1 MGAAFDAAGTP
12 KSGAAGRRAAP
23 IILRPM
29 SRRTLLILLTV
40 VIAAATIA
48 SPFQRDLFVGDETKY
63 SQVLREMHRD
73 GSFLVLTLEGSPY
86 THKPPGHFWMIYG
99 LSLIFG
105 TQSTFPYVIPSIVA
119 FALMLLLLRRLAREL
134 FDDDE
139 AALFAPFIFATFY
152 LAWGLAQTARM
163 DMSFHLLG
171 ALGFLHLFRFLRDER
186 NRDLYVSAAAIGASI
201 LIKGP
206 MTLVIWLLLFGI
218 ESYRQRRIP
227 RGNYIVALLIVAAIP
242 LAWLAPALTIGGRDY
257 AEELL
262 IKQNVG
268 RAVGSWV
275 HREPPWWYLQRF
287 PITFLP
293 WFFTFLIAL
302 AAWWKTRRA
311 TPDRRPT
318 GFLISWLIGVVL
330 PFSVISG
337 KLDIYM
343 LPAMIP
349 AALLAA
355 RFITSS
361 SDERLRRLASTG
373 NKIILGGL
381 ALVFGLVPAVA
392 PYFYEQ
398 EPDLRYVEQTSIRLL
413 FIFTAVVGF
422 ALLMLLRWKKGE
434 LRDSA
439 IALGGGALFPIV
451 YLAIFLMPFAN
462 SITSTGP
469 IVDALAK
476 QNVDGRQIG
485 LWQAPHL
492 WSREM
497 PDSFHDVILLDA
509 VAFREGRA
517 ALPTLVVVRP
527 DRAHHLGETLPRN
540 YSKVDEVRTRGKT
553 FAIYRRK

>member
-1 MGAAFDAAGTP
+1 
-12 KSGAAGRRAAP
+12 
-23 IILRPM
+23 M
-29 SRRTLLILLTV
+29 SRRTLLIVLTV
-40 VIAAATIA
+40 LVAAATIA

-63 SQVLREMHRD
+63 SQVLREMHRN

-105 TQSTFPYVIPSIVA
+105 TQSTFPYVLPSIVA
-119 FALMLLLLRRLAREL
+119 FILMLLLLRRIAGEL
-134 FDDDE
+134 FPDE
-139 AALFAPFIFATFY
+139 ETRLFAPFIFATFY

-171 ALGFLHLFRFLRDER
+171 ALGFLHLFRFFRDER
-186 NRDLYVSAAAIGASI
+186 NRDLQISAAAIGASI

-218 ESYRQRRIP
+218 ESYRQRRMP
-227 RGNYIVALLIVAAIP
+227 RGNYITALLIVAAIP
-242 LAWLAPALTIGGRDY
+242 LVWLVPALTIGGREY

-293 WFFTFLIAL
+293 WFFTFLMAL
-302 AAWWKTRRA
+302 VAWWRTRR
-311 TPDRRPT
+311 TEPDRRPA
-318 GFLISWLIGVVL
+318 GFLISWLIAVVV

-349 AALLAA
+349 AALLIA
-355 RFITSS
+355 RFVTSS
-361 SDERLRRLASTG
+361 SNETLRGLASAG
-373 NKIILGGL
+373 NKFILGAL
-381 ALVFGLVPAVA
+381 ATVFGVIPFLA
-392 PYFYEQ
+392 PFFYAQ
-398 EPDLRYVEQTSIRLL
+398 EPDLQYAEQTSIRLL
-413 FIFTAVVGF
+413 FVLTALVGIG
-422 ALLMLLRWKKGE
+422 LLMLLHWKKGE
-434 LRDSA
+434 LRDSS
-439 IALGGGALFPIV
+439 IALGIGALFPII
-451 YLAIFLMPFAN
+451 YLAVFLMPFAN

-469 IVDALAK
+469 IVDALVK
-476 QNVDGRQIG
+476 QQVDGRQIG

-517 ALPTLVVVRP
+517 ALPQLVVVRP
-527 DRAHHLGETLPRN
+527 DRAHHLGDTLARN